1 MKELLNDKKIMLF
14 VILGGLGIV
23 AIGSLMRKRKIN
35 KILQDNLNSAM
46 GEGSQVGF
54 DAKKVAEAL
63 YLAMSGFGTDEDTIY
78 QIGQSLTDGQRS
90 KVKVAYQEAYGE
102 SLQDALEGD
111 FSFGK
116 EDEVLQLFGY

>member
-1 MKELLNDKKIMLF
+1 MKDLLKDKKIMLF

-35 KILQDNLNSAM
+35 KILQGNLNASLGQDQEA
-46 GEGSQVGF
+46 GF

-63 YLAMSGFGTDEDTIY
+63 YLAMSGFGTDEDAVY

>member
-1 MKELLNDKKIMLF
+1 MKDLLKDKKIMLF

-35 KILQDNLNSAM
+35 KILQGNLNASLGQDQEA
-46 GEGSQVGF
+46 GF

-63 YLAMSGFGTDEDTIY
+63 YLAMSGFGTDEDAVY

-102 SLQDALEGD
+102 SLQDALESD

>member
-46 GEGSQVGF
+46 GEGNQVGF

>member
-46 GEGSQVGF
+46 GEGNQVGF

-63 YLAMSGFGTDEDTIY
+63 HLAMSGFGTDEDTIY
-78 QIGQSLTDGQRS
+78 QIGQNLTDGQRS